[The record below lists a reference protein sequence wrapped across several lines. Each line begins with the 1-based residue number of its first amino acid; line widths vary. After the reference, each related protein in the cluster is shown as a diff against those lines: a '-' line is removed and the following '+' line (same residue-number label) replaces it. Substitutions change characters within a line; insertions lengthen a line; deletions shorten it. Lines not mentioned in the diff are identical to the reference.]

1 MTRNTKAVDLNQA
14 LAQTNTHQSKRTIG
28 VYWEGIKQAFDE
40 MRHHKLRTSLTLLGM
55 IFGVGAV
62 IAMLSVGEGA
72 EREAL
77 KMIESMGVKNLV
89 VNDRPADGEALKSIR
104 EHSIGLSLRDIESAR
119 DTLPFV
125 ENWSAEKNVKV
136 FSLFSLKGRS
146 DAQVVGVTPSYF
158 ELSSL
163 PLGEGRTL
171 LDSDE
176 LYYQQVAV
184 LGPEAARS
192 LFPQGGAI
200 DSLIKVNH
208 QWFTVVGVLSEKEG
222 SKSTIQGVKLGG
234 ERNQVFIPLTT
245 ALKKMQFASLESE
258 LDAFKLALADG
269 VEPSLAAKSLQHL
282 LNRRHGGE
290 KDFDVVVPADLL
302 AQHQKTQQIFNIVM
316 ACVAGISLL
325 VGGIGIMNI
334 MLATILE
341 RTGEIG
347 LLRALGAKRRDIA
360 RQFLIESIAISAT
373 GGIIGI
379 GVGLLLALVI
389 SSAAGWPVAWS
400 PFAILLS
407 LGVCM
412 TIGVGFGLY
421 PANKAAKLDPIIALQ
436 RD

>member
-1 MTRNTKAVDLNQA
+1 MSLVSESR
-14 LAQTNTHQSKRTIG
+14 
-28 VYWEGIKQAFDE
+28 VYIEGIKQAFDE
-40 MRHHKLRTSLTLLGM
+40 MRHHKLRTALTLLGM

-77 KMIESMGVKNLV
+77 KMIESMGVRNLV
-89 VNDRPADGEALKSIR
+89 VNARPADGEALKSIR
-104 EHSIGLSLRDIESAR
+104 EHSIGLSIRDVESAK

-125 ENWSAEKNVKV
+125 ESWSAEKQVKT
-136 FSLFSLKGRS
+136 FSLFSLEGRS
-146 DAQVVGVTPSYF
+146 DAQVKGVTPSYF
-158 ELSSL
+158 SLSALKLSA
-163 PLGEGRTL
+163 GRTFE
-171 LDSDE
+171 SPDE
-176 LYYQQVAV
+176 SHYRQVAI

-192 LFPQGGAI
+192 LFPQGQAI
-200 DSLIKVNH
+200 GSVIKINH
-208 QWFTVVGVLSEKEG
+208 QWFTVVGVLSDSDSG
-222 SKSTIQGVKLGG
+222 TSKIQGVKLGG

-245 ALKKMQFASLESE
+245 ALKKLNFKSLEDE
-258 LDAFKLALADG
+258 LDAFKVSISED
-269 VEPSLAAKSLQHL
+269 VEPSLAAKSLRHL

-290 KDFDVVVPADLL
+290 KDYDIVVPADLL

-347 LLRALGAKRRDIA
+347 LLRALGARRKDIA

-379 GVGLLLALVI
+379 GVGLLLAVVI
-389 SSAAGWPVAWS
+389 SAAAGWPVAWS
-400 PFAILLS
+400 PFAIILS

-421 PANKAAKLDPIIALQ
+421 PAKKAAKLDPIVALQ